1 MTNNK
6 NATRYYSSR
15 QEKRIAKAIGGRV
28 TANSGA
34 PKFTAGDVINNLFL
48 IEAKTKTSES
58 KSFSIKKEWLDKNK
72 EEAFAMNK
80 RYNALCF
87 DFGDNERYYVIDEKT
102 FKVLNELLER
112 EEEK

>member
-15 QEKRIAKAIGGRV
+15 QEKRIAKAIGGKV

-34 PKFTAGDVINNLFL
+34 SKFTAGDVKTDLWL
-48 IEAKTKTSES
+48 IEAKTKTTES
-58 KSFSIKKEWLDKNK
+58 KSFSIKKEWLEKNK

-80 RYNALCF
+80 SYNALCF
-87 DFGDNERYYVIDEKT
+87 DFGDDLRYYVIDEKT
-102 FKVLNELLER
+102 FKLLNELLEM
-112 EEEK
+112 EE